1 MPNHTE
7 TCRATL
13 LIAKNSENPKL
24 KHIYIN
30 SIFAKNE
37 SKFTPYAYKQLVI
50 INRS

>member
-1 MPNHTE
+1 MNAQPH
-7 TCRATL
+7 RDVQGDF
-13 LIAKNSENPKL
+13 INSENPKL